1 MADAAVSADRNP
13 PQVKYIV
20 WNEGCERFSF
30 YGMRSILTVY
40 MAQYLLLADYE
51 AEANYHWFVMACY
64 LTPLVGGWLADRFFG
79 RYRIIF
85 WLSFGYV
92 VGHATIAAWPSQWGL
107 FLGLALIAL
116 GSGGIKPCVSA
127 YVGDQFQ
134 PEQKKLLERV
144 YGLFYWM
151 VNLGSVTA
159 TLAIP
164 WFLKRFGPSV
174 AFAVPGLLMCLALV
188 IFYLGRRGYVNAPPT
203 GPNPHSFGRVVAH
216 AVRRLG
222 TRPGH
227 WLDAARERHP
237 AEAVEGSKAVFRIF
251 GVFAAVTAFWAL
263 FDQHG
268 SSWVLQAR
276 RMDLSLAVIG
286 GEGSMEASQLSA
298 LNPLL
303 VLVLIPI
310 LSRGVF
316 PLLERRGV
324 EVTPLRKITAG
335 MFIAVLSF
343 VCAAV
348 VEHVIAA
355 GHQPSA
361 LWQIPQ
367 YLFLTVAEVLVS
379 VTGLEFSYTQA
390 PRAMKSTIMSIWY
403 LTIAFG
409 NFLTATVSR
418 VNTFHGAA
426 YFWFFSALMLAGAFG
441 FMAIARRYRPVD
453 FSAVAAPILP
463 ATGTPLP
470 TAGGG
475 AAQTLRFNLPRSTGK
490 R

>member
-1 MADAAVSADRNP
+1 MAAVEAVADRNP
-13 PQVKYIV
+13 PQVKFIV

-40 MAQYLLLADYE
+40 MAQYLLLAEHE

-92 VGHATIAAWPSQWGL
+92 LGHATIAAWETRWGL
-107 FLGLALIAL
+107 FFGLALIAL

-127 YVGDQFQ
+127 YVGDQFR
-134 PEQKKLLERV
+134 PHQKKLLERV

-151 VNLGSVTA
+151 VNLGSFSS

-164 WFLKRFGPSV
+164 VLLHRYGPRV
-174 AFAVPGLLMCLALV
+174 AFAVPGVLMCVALV
-188 IFYLGRRGYVNAPPT
+188 IFYAGRRKYVNAPPT
-203 GPNPHSFGRVVAH
+203 GPNPHSFTRVVGD

-237 AEAVEGSKAVFRIF
+237 AEAIEGSKAVFRIM

-268 SSWVLQAR
+268 SSWVLQAK
-276 RMDLSLAVIG
+276 RMDLAIG
-286 GEGSMEASQLSA
+286 SGSMEAAQLSA

-303 VLVLIPI
+303 VLLLIPI

-316 PLLERRGV
+316 PLLERRGLQ
-324 EVTPLRKITAG
+324 VTPLRKISAG

-343 VCAAV
+343 VCAAG
-348 VEHVIAA
+348 VEHLLAA
-355 GHQPSA
+355 GHRVHG

-367 YLFLTVAEVLVS
+367 YVFLTLAEVLVS

-390 PRAMKSTIMSIWY
+390 PRSMKSTIMSIWY

-409 NFLTATVSR
+409 NMLTATVSK
-418 VNTFHGAA
+418 VNQFQGAA
-426 YFWFFSALMLAGAFG
+426 YFWFFAGLMLAGAAG
-441 FMAIARRYRPVD
+441 FLWISRRYVPVD
-453 FSAVAAPILP
+453 FSGVAEPILP
-463 ATGTPLP
+463 STGAPLP
-470 TAGGG
+470 AAGSGE
-475 AAQTLRFNLPRSTGK
+475 AQTLRFNLPARTVK
-490 R
+490 RE